1 VLNLVTV
8 TTIIIA
14 VLGPR
19 VFTSR
24 HSVVSATSNYRHHG
38 QSSNNFL
45 CVLNPIHKSA
55 KTRQDQ

>member
-1 VLNLVTV
+1 MLVLNLVIV

-24 HSVVSATSNYRHHG
+24 HSVICATSHYRHHG

-45 CVLNPIHKSA
+45 CVLTPIHESA
-55 KTRQDQ
+55 KTR